1 MSTMVVVGASG
12 FVGSAVAAAAAAAGH
27 DVRTAVAP
35 RLAAGAA
42 DGREVE
48 EAVQELALALR
59 NADVVVNCAGNPD
72 ASSSDLLALR
82 AVNAVLPG
90 VVGAAARRAGVERY
104 IHVSSAVVQGR
115 RPVLD
120 DSEAFDAFSPYAV
133 SKAEGEL
140 AARARGPEGTTV
152 YRPPSVHGAGRRVSR
167 QLARI
172 ASSPLATVARPGTR
186 PTPQTHITDVA
197 DALLYLATTRQI
209 PPAVVHHPWQGHT
222 TAGLLTVLADG
233 REPVEIPDSLAKA
246 LVRIGGFMAR
256 MSPRLAPYLRRVE
269 MIWFGQEQ
277 APSWL
282 TAQGW
287 SPVTTRDDWLALGR
301 AARHDTKADG
311 THIAT
316 TEDTT

>member
-1 MSTMVVVGASG
+1 MSRVAVVGATG
-12 FVGSAVAAAAAAAGH
+12 FVGSAVAAAAEGAGH
-27 DVRTAVAP
+27 AVLRVAAP
-35 RLAAGAA
+35 RLSGAA
-42 DGREVE
+42 SDRPDA
-48 EAVQELALALR
+48 EAVVRELAVALQG
-59 NADVVVNCAGNPD
+59 ADVVVNCAGNPD
-72 ASSSDLLALR
+72 ASSADVLSLR
-82 AVNAVLPG
+82 AANAVLPG
-90 VVGAAARRAGVERY
+90 LVGAAARSAGVERY

-120 DSEAFDAFSPYAV
+120 DTEALDAFSPYAV

-140 AARARGPEGTTV
+140 AARAHGPEETTV

-186 PTPQTHITDVA
+186 PTPQTHIADVA
-197 DALLYLATTRQI
+197 DALLFLATTPRV
-209 PPAVVHHPWQGHT
+209 PPRVVHHPWQGHT

-233 REPVEIPDSLAKA
+233 REPVQIPGSLARA
-246 LVRIGGFMAR
+246 LLRVGGLVAHLA
-256 MSPRLAPYLRRVE
+256 PRLGPHLRRVE

-287 SPVTTRDDWLALGR
+287 RPVTTRDDWLALGR
-301 AARHDTKADG
+301 AARPTRDTDG
-311 THIAT
+311 ISIAT